1 MLGSF
6 VCLYVFLFVSFVL
19 FCFVFSD
26 FCRKIP
32 LNLLQGLDKFP
43 KFFTCK
49 AINASYYFLPFY
61 LVENTVS
68 THEDEKV
75 KESLPFEDPVCITL
89 EYFRSV

>member
-6 VCLYVFLFVSFVL
+6 VCLYVFLFVCFVL
-19 FCFVFSD
+19 FCFFRFLSKDTSKFTTRLRQIPQIFHMQSD
-26 FCRKIP
+26 KCF
-32 LNLLQGLDKFP
+32 LL
-43 KFFTCK
+43 
-49 AINASYYFLPFY
+49 FLPFH